1 MDSFPG
7 QKGQGPTCL
16 PGGGPARRAST
27 STPRSGAMITQRRR
41 IGSRRS
47 SDTIDCPGGARA
59 GPLRLSGESR
69 LLYGLYGSGRS
80 RQRRSPAAAKEGP
93 RMMFTSLAHMF
104 FQRAGDLAGRPRY
117 RYRVADGWREVTW
130 QTMAERV
137 RAIAAGLIDMGVRPG
152 DRVAL
157 LSATRPEWME
167 IDFAV
172 LACGAL
178 TIPIYQSNL
187 PAECGYILAN
197 SDSSIVFVE
206 NAKQRAKIEEV
217 TGRGFELDGITQ
229 KLALRGVV
237 TIDGEPGAGQSLQA
251 LMERGRALG
260 ASARDEI
267 ERRTKAIRRDQLA
280 TIVYTSGTT
289 GPPKGVLQTHGNHLA
304 TIESLLKVGIAREG
318 DVDFFFLPLAHSFAR
333 LIEYYGI
340 AAGTVTAFARSID
353 TLAEDLATSRP
364 HLVPAV
370 PRIYEK
376 LYGRIQGARDAGGA
390 LRRALFDWAVGV
402 GRARS
407 RHEQEGRPVPGLMA
421 LQHAVAHRLVFS
433 RIHQLLGGNIRYMTS
448 GGAPLSREIAEF
460 FHAIGILILE
470 GYGLTETT
478 PSLTVNRP
486 DNFKFGTV
494 GLALDCCEL
503 RIAEDG
509 EILARGANVA
519 LGYHRRPEATAESW
533 DPDGWFHTGDI
544 GEIDGEGFLRITD
557 RKKDLIKTSGGKYV
571 APQKIENLLKLQPHV
586 SQAVVIGDNRK
597 YCVALLTLDPDEIA
611 RWAGANGVPARSSEE
626 IAADPTV
633 RELIEREVAQVNRH
647 LASFESIKY
656 FRILPGDF

>member
-1 MDSFPG
+1 MSY
-7 QKGQGPTCL
+7 
-16 PGGGPARRAST
+16 AN
-27 STPRSGAMITQRRR
+27 
-41 IGSRRS
+41 
-47 SDTIDCPGGARA
+47 
-59 GPLRLSGESR
+59 
-69 LLYGLYGSGRS
+69 
-80 RQRRSPAAAKEGP
+80 
-93 RMMFTSLAHMF
+93 LAEMF
-104 FQRAGDLAGRPRY
+104 FTRARELAARPRY

-137 RAIAAGLIDMGVRPG
+137 RAIAAGLIDLGVAPG

-157 LSATRPEWME
+157 LSNTRPEWME
-167 IDFAV
+167 IDFAI

-178 TIPIYQSNL
+178 TVPIYQSNL
-187 PAECGYILAN
+187 AAECGYIIAN
-197 SDSSIVFVE
+197 SESSVVFVE
-206 NAKQRAKIEEV
+206 NPKQRAKIEEV
-217 TGRGFELDGITQ
+217 TRRGFELDGVRQTISVRAVITIE
-229 KLALRGVV
+229 G
-237 TIDGEPGAGQSLQA
+237 DPGAGESLAA
-251 LMERGRALG
+251 LVKRGRDALG
-260 ASARDEI
+260 HLLGELDARIADL
-267 ERRTKAIRRDQLA
+267 KRDQLA

-304 TIESLLKVGIAREG
+304 TVESLLKLGIAREG

-340 AAGTVTAFARSID
+340 AAGTITAFARSID
-353 TLAEDLATSRP
+353 HLAEDLAGSRP

-376 LYGRIQGARDAGGA
+376 LYGRIQGARESGGA

-407 RHEQEGRPVPGLMA
+407 RHDQEGRPVPTLLQWQHGL
-421 LQHAVAHRLVFS
+421 AHRLVFS

-460 FHAIGILILE
+460 FHAVGIPILE

-478 PSLTVNRP
+478 PSLTVNQPER
-486 DNFKFGTV
+486 FKLGTV
-494 GLALDCCEL
+494 GLPLDCCEL
-503 RIAEDG
+503 RIAPDG
-509 EILARGANVA
+509 EILARGANIA

-533 DPDGWFHTGDI
+533 DREGWFHTGDI
-544 GEIDGEGFLRITD
+544 GEFDADGFLRITD

-597 YCVALLTLDPDEIA
+597 YCTALITLDQEEVG
-611 RWAGANGVPARSSEE
+611 RWASAQGLRFASPEE
-626 IAADPTV
+626 MAAHPRV
-633 RELIEREVAQVNRH
+633 RELIDAEVAAANKE
-647 LASFESIKY
+647 LASYESIKY
-656 FRILPGDF
+656 FRILPRDLSTETGELTPSLKVKRKVMAERYRQQIEEMYAG

>member
-1 MDSFPG
+1 MSY
-7 QKGQGPTCL
+7 
-16 PGGGPARRAST
+16 AN
-27 STPRSGAMITQRRR
+27 
-41 IGSRRS
+41 
-47 SDTIDCPGGARA
+47 
-59 GPLRLSGESR
+59 
-69 LLYGLYGSGRS
+69 
-80 RQRRSPAAAKEGP
+80 
-93 RMMFTSLAHMF
+93 LAEMF
-104 FQRAGDLAGRPRY
+104 FTRARELAARPRY

-137 RAIAAGLIDMGVRPG
+137 RAIAAGLLDLGVAPG

-157 LSATRPEWME
+157 LSNTRPEWME
-167 IDFAV
+167 IDFAI

-178 TIPIYQSNL
+178 TVPIYQSNL
-187 PAECGYILAN
+187 PAECGYIIAN
-197 SDSSIVFVE
+197 SESSVVFVE
-206 NAKQRAKIEEV
+206 NPKQRAKIEEV
-217 TGRGFELDGITQ
+217 TRHGFELDGVRQTIGVRAVITIE
-229 KLALRGVV
+229 G
-237 TIDGEPGAGQSLQA
+237 DPGAGESLAA
-251 LMERGRALG
+251 LVKRGRDALG
-260 ASARDEI
+260 HLLGELDARIADL
-267 ERRTKAIRRDQLA
+267 KRDQLA

-304 TIESLLKVGIAREG
+304 TVESLLKLGIAREG

-340 AAGTVTAFARSID
+340 AAGTITAFARSID
-353 TLAEDLATSRP
+353 NLAEDLAGSRP

-376 LYGRIQGARDAGGA
+376 LYGRIQGARESGGA

-407 RHEQEGRPVPGLMA
+407 RHEQEGRPVPTLLQWQHGL
-421 LQHAVAHRLVFS
+421 AHRLVFS

-460 FHAIGILILE
+460 FHAVGIPILE

-478 PSLTVNRP
+478 PSLTVNQPER
-486 DNFKFGTV
+486 FKLGTV
-494 GLALDCCEL
+494 GLPLDCCEL
-503 RIAEDG
+503 RIAPDG
-509 EILARGANVA
+509 EILARGANIA

-533 DPDGWFHTGDI
+533 DREGWFHTGDI
-544 GEIDGEGFLRITD
+544 GEFDADGFLRITD

-597 YCVALLTLDPDEIA
+597 YCTALITLDQEEVG
-611 RWAGANGVPARSSEE
+611 RWASAQGLRFASPEE
-626 IAADPTV
+626 MAAHPRV
-633 RELIEREVAQVNRH
+633 RELIEAEVAAANKE
-647 LASFESIKY
+647 LASYESIKY
-656 FRILPGDF
+656 FRILPGDLSTETGELTPSLKVKRKVMAERYRQQIEEMYAG

>member
-1 MDSFPG
+1 MSY
-7 QKGQGPTCL
+7 
-16 PGGGPARRAST
+16 AN
-27 STPRSGAMITQRRR
+27 
-41 IGSRRS
+41 
-47 SDTIDCPGGARA
+47 
-59 GPLRLSGESR
+59 
-69 LLYGLYGSGRS
+69 
-80 RQRRSPAAAKEGP
+80 
-93 RMMFTSLAHMF
+93 LAEMF
-104 FQRAGDLAGRPRY
+104 FTRARELAARPRY

-137 RAIAAGLIDMGVRPG
+137 RAIAAGLLDLGVAPG

-157 LSATRPEWME
+157 LSNTRPEWME
-167 IDFAV
+167 IDFAI

-178 TIPIYQSNL
+178 TVPIYQSNL
-187 PAECGYILAN
+187 PAECGYIIAN
-197 SDSSIVFVE
+197 SESSVVFVE
-206 NAKQRAKIEEV
+206 NPKQRAKIEEV
-217 TGRGFELDGITQ
+217 TRHGFELDGVRQTIGVRAVITIE
-229 KLALRGVV
+229 G
-237 TIDGEPGAGQSLQA
+237 DPGAGESLAA
-251 LMERGRALG
+251 LVKRGRDALG
-260 ASARDEI
+260 HLLGELDARIADL
-267 ERRTKAIRRDQLA
+267 RRDQLA

-304 TIESLLKVGIAREG
+304 TVESLLKLGIAREG

-340 AAGTVTAFARSID
+340 AAGTITAFARSID
-353 TLAEDLATSRP
+353 NLAEDLAGSRP

-376 LYGRIQGARDAGGA
+376 LYGRIQGARESGGA

-407 RHEQEGRPVPGLMA
+407 RHEQEGRPVPTLLQWQHGL
-421 LQHAVAHRLVFS
+421 AHRLVFS

-460 FHAIGILILE
+460 FHAVGIPILE

-478 PSLTVNRP
+478 PSLTVNQPER
-486 DNFKFGTV
+486 FKLGTV
-494 GLALDCCEL
+494 GLPLDCCEL
-503 RIAEDG
+503 RIAPDG
-509 EILARGANVA
+509 EILARGANIA

-533 DPDGWFHTGDI
+533 DREGWFHTGDI
-544 GEIDGEGFLRITD
+544 GEFDADGFLRITD

-597 YCVALLTLDPDEIA
+597 YCTALITLDQEEVG
-611 RWAGANGVPARSSEE
+611 RWASAQGLRFASPEE
-626 IAADPTV
+626 MAAHPRV
-633 RELIEREVAQVNRH
+633 REVIEAEVAAANKE
-647 LASFESIKY
+647 LASYESIKY
-656 FRILPGDF
+656 FRILPRDLSTETGELTPSLKVKRKVMAERYRQQIEEMYAG